1 MGHWLLE
8 VAKMAMYM
16 SFPVGLFHYFNQ
28 PEYFEK
34 YVIQKKRE
42 MYPRE
47 DDAEQRKIDAVI
59 RMLNEK
65 EEQKALKSL
74 EATQKLRAAQA
85 S

>member
-28 PEYFEK
+28 PEYFEIF
-34 YVIQKKRE
+34 VIAKKRE
-42 MYPRE
+42 MYPC
-47 DDAEQRKIDAVI
+47 DDEVKQRQIDGAI

-65 EEQKALKSL
+65 EEQKALKAL
-74 EATQKLRAAQA
+74 EVTQKLRATQT